1 MSRQAR
7 KDAKAERKRAKKEE
21 EERAEGSA
29 LPDTPEPDASSP
41 EEGSE
46 A

>member
-7 KDAKAERKRAKKEE
+7 KDAKAERKRAKKED
-21 EERAEGSA
+21 EERAEGGA
-29 LPDTPEPDASSP
+29 LPDTPTQDASAP
-41 EEGSE
+41 EGESE